1 MISTKILGFF
11 QPEIHNFCYAFLTVY
26 CSNLGHS
33 VSFIN
38 ENIAVSKFMVRLS
51 FSARPEFFELLP
63 LAAVLQ
69 NYETDEE
76 IATLATNLLVVL
88 GNTMTLEKHIPNA
101 IEAIREVVKCP
112 LWSARLVIAEFFP
125 IFVFYN
131 MPTIHSNGEW
141 VLQVRL
147 R

>member
-1 MISTKILGFF
+1 MF
-11 QPEIHNFCYAFLTVY
+11 
-26 CSNLGHS
+26 
-33 VSFIN
+33 
-38 ENIAVSKFMVRLS
+38 AVSKFVARLG
-51 FSARPEFFELLP
+51 FSPRPEFFKLLP

-76 IATLATNLLVVL
+76 AATVATNLLVVL
-88 GNTMTLEKHIPNA
+88 GNSVTLEKHIPNA

-131 MPTIHSNGEW
+131 MPTIHTKGEW
-141 VLQVRL
+141 VLQVGL
-147 R
+147 I